1 MNVGRGADMP
11 NREKLRE
18 DVIAKRRLAEHAR
31 RLADL
36 VHQSELKR
44 ILNSEAERLERKAVE
59 LDQSLSAAA

>member
-1 MNVGRGADMP
+1 MP

-31 RLADL
+31 RLAGL